1 MFIVMG
7 GSVAVLPANKNLH
20 KISDRWVSLAASRND
35 FKNSNSIITNSQ
47 GIWF

>member
-7 GSVAVLPANKNLH
+7 GLVAVSPASKNLH
-20 KISDRWVSLAASRND
+20 KVPDRWVSLAASRND
-35 FKNSNSIITNSQ
+35 FKNSNSIIINSQ